1 GGCDGLF
8 GPPGEHPI
16 PGQDRVLAFTEYVLN
31 EASQYFDVLDIHLS
45 SDPYTIPARVELTRS
60 KMAALGYT
68 KPIIST
74 EYNGPG
80 FFEFPANR
88 RYYGLLQ
95 SWSQSLASSD
105 AAAGSPGGKTTAG
118 GIPGLYDQMASLAP
132 ETQMFLM
139 GCSEP
144 LERKLERLQ
153 AHDIVTRNVLAFS
166 AGVEKTAFWDLWHD
180 TSKRDDLTT
189 LLYGKLKLVEY
200 KDGSL
205 TGRHHLAGVFQR
217 MTAALDGLESVRR
230 ISVP

>member
-31 EASQYFDVLDIHLS
+31 EASQYFDVFDIHLY
-45 SDPYTIPARVELTRS
+45 SDPYTIPGRVEFIRRQ
-60 KMAALGYT
+60 MAALGYS

-95 SWSQSLASSD
+95 NWSQSVASSG
-105 AAAGSPGGKTTAG
+105 APAGSPGSKTAAG

-139 GCSEP
+139 SCPEP

-153 AHDIVTRNVLAFS
+153 ARDIVTRNVLAFS
-166 AGVEKTAFWDLWHD
+166 A
-180 TSKRDDLTT
+180 
-189 LLYGKLKLVEY
+189 
-200 KDGSL
+200 
-205 TGRHHLAGVFQR
+205 
-217 MTAALDGLESVRR
+217 
-230 ISVP
+230 